1 MYRHHSWDKEGP
13 SEKQNQLSVVR
24 LSERNVRSNKTME
37 HSAGSCKLLWSY
49 PALEQEI
56 VKLDLWVTQPKV
68 VSYAEG
74 QGVFF

>member
-1 MYRHHSWDKEGP
+1 
-13 SEKQNQLSVVR
+13 
-24 LSERNVRSNKTME
+24 VRSNETME